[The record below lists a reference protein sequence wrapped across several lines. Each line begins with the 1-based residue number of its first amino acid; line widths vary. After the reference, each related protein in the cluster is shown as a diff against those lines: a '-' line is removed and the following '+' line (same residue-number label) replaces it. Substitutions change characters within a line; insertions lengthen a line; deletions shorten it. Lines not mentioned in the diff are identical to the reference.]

1 MTIAPPGRRFT
12 SRITGFIRSIHI
24 YAGLLNFS
32 MLIVFGLAGLVVT
45 FKAPDIMHSGARP
58 EIKTIAF
65 TAPQSLSDK
74 QVGESIASAV
84 GRPPH
89 AGEHY
94 IHRDESNR
102 LVVDWYTA
110 NGLVR
115 AAYLEPEHRIEI
127 QTWRNS
133 IWRFFDN
140 VHASTVADRSPDPVV
155 RAWTWY
161 IELSIWCLI
170 GMCLSGIWLGVASR
184 WRFTWTR
191 ISLAA
196 GCAVFVIFFLL
207 ER

>member
-1 MTIAPPGRRFT
+1 MSIAPFRGFTLWVRR
-12 SRITGFIRSIHI
+12 IHI
-24 YAGLLNFS
+24 YSGLLNFS
-32 MLIVFGLAGLVVT
+32 MLMVFGLAGLVVT

-58 EIKTIAF
+58 ETRTIDF
-65 TAPQSLSDK
+65 TAPDSLSDN
-74 QVGESIASAV
+74 QAGEKIASAV

-94 IHRDESNR
+94 IHRDDSNR
-102 LVVDWYTA
+102 LAVDWYTA

-115 AAYLEPEHRIEI
+115 AVYLEPEHRVEV

-140 VHASTVADRSPDPVV
+140 VHATTVADRSPDPVV
-155 RAWTWY
+155 RAWAWY
-161 IELSIWCLI
+161 IEVSIWSLI

-184 WRFTWTR
+184 WRFVWAR
-191 ISLAA
+191 IALAA
-196 GCAVFVIFFLL
+196 GCAGFAIFFLL

>member
-12 SRITGFIRSIHI
+12 SWIRRIHI

-32 MLIVFGLAGLVVT
+32 MLMVFGLAGLVVT
-45 FKAPDIMHSGARP
+45 FKAPDIMHSGIQPDTR
-58 EIKTIAF
+58 TVAF
-65 TAPQSLSDK
+65 TAPESLSDK
-74 QVGESIASAV
+74 QVGERIASVA
-84 GRPPH
+84 GRPPR

-94 IHRDESNR
+94 IHRDDSNR
-102 LVVDWYTA
+102 LLVDWYTA

-115 AAYLEPEHRIEI
+115 AVYLEQEHRLEI

-140 VHASTVADRSPDPVV
+140 VHATTIADRSPDPVV

-161 IELSIWCLI
+161 IELSIWSLI

-184 WRFTWTR
+184 WRFTWAR
-191 ISLAA
+191 IALGA
-196 GCAVFVIFFLL
+196 GCAVFAVFFLL

>member
-1 MTIAPPGRRFT
+1 
-12 SRITGFIRSIHI
+12 
-24 YAGLLNFS
+24 

-45 FKAPDIMHSGARP
+45 FKAPDIMHSGIRP
-58 EIKTIAF
+58 ESRTIDF
-65 TAPQSLSDK
+65 TAPESLSDK
-74 QVGESIASAV
+74 QVGERIASVVA
-84 GRPPH
+84 RPPH

-94 IHRDESNR
+94 VHPDDSNR
-102 LVVDWYTA
+102 LAVDWYTV

-115 AAYLEPEHRIEI
+115 AAYFEQEHRVEI

-140 VHASTVADRSPDPVV
+140 VHATTMADRSPDPVV

-161 IELSIWCLI
+161 IELSIWSLI

-184 WRFTWTR
+184 WQFTWAR
-191 ISLAA
+191 IAFAA
-196 GCAVFVIFFLL
+196 GGAVLAISFLL